1 MRRIHNIKTFGGP
14 KVSTKRK
21 ISRETKF
28 HGIKG
33 VGAGEKIKMKIKV
46 DDVWRTER
54 LHVGWW
60 NYDVFLSK
68 AYMPRWNPE
77 LCAEWKQAIKDKDV
91 HTLKGTSGRD
101 VWASGTESVPH
112 GVQEL
117 GDRVHVAKT
126 TKARDARHE
135 ACVAAQIHVSRT
147 SASTKAYRDQQDAKR
162 HAEALERCKTPKVT
176 KTYVMPTGG
185 GASVQAPASSDTRLD
200 RLEAALTAQGLI

>member
-21 ISRETKF
+21 ISRETRF

-33 VGAGEKIKMKIKV
+33 VGAGERIKMKTKV

-54 LHVGWW
+54 VHVGWW
-60 NYDVFLSK
+60 NYDVWLSK

-77 LCAEWKQAIKDKDV
+77 LCTEWKQAIKDKNV
-91 HTLKGTSGRD
+91 EYLKGTSGRD
-101 VWASGTESVPH
+101 VWASGERNVPH

-117 GDRVHVAKT
+117 GNKLHI
-126 TKARDARHE
+126 ARTSDAYKARHE
-135 ACVAAQIHVSRT
+135 ACVSAEIHIAKT
-147 SASTKAYRDQQDAKR
+147 SASTKAYRDQLDAKR
-162 HAEALERCKTPKVT
+162 QAEALERCKTPKVT

-185 GASVQAPASSDTRLD
+185 AERNMAVSNETHLD
-200 RLEAALTAQGLI
+200 RLEAALEAQGLI

>member
-1 MRRIHNIKTFGGP
+1 MRRIHNIKTAGGP
-14 KVSTKRK
+14 MRSTKRK
-21 ISRETKF
+21 ISRETRF

-33 VGAGEKIKMKIKV
+33 AGGGEKIKFKARI

-54 LHVGWW
+54 VHVGWW
-60 NYDVFLSK
+60 NYDLWLSK

-77 LCAEWKQAIKDKDV
+77 LCAEWKQAIKAEDSDY
-91 HTLKGTSGRD
+91 LKGTSGRD
-101 VWASGTESVPH
+101 VWQSGERNVPH
-112 GVQEL
+112 GVRTL

-135 ACVAAQIHVSRT
+135 ACVSAQIHVART

-176 KTYVMPTGG
+176 KTYVMPAG
-185 GASVQAPASSDTRLD
+185 GASVSREASTETHLD
-200 RLEAALTAQGLI
+200 RLERQLEAAGLI

>member
-1 MRRIHNIKTFGGP
+1 MRRIHNIKTAGGP
-14 KVSTKRK
+14 MRSTKRK
-21 ISRETKF
+21 ISRETRF

-33 VGAGEKIKMKIKV
+33 AGGGERVKMKTKV

-60 NYDVFLSK
+60 NYDLWLSK

-77 LCAEWKQAIKDKDV
+77 LCAEWKQAIKAEDAEY
-91 HTLKGTSGRD
+91 LKGTSGRD
-101 VWASGTESVPH
+101 VWQSGERNVPH

-117 GDRVHVAKT
+117 GNKLHVART
-126 TKARDARHE
+126 ADAHKARRE
-135 ACVAAQIHVSRT
+135 ACVAAEIHIAKT

-162 HAEALERCKTPKVT
+162 QAEALERCKTPKVT
-176 KTYVMPTGG
+176 KTYVMPAG
-185 GASVQAPASSDTRLD
+185 GASRNTAVSSDTHLD